1 MLLFLIAITVGIV
14 IVETIVID
22 AIIISY
28 ILCVIK
34 NEGEIGEKGI
44 SIASITISLKLIILL
59 LFKN

>member
-1 MLLFLIAITVGIV
+1 MIKTIA
-14 IVETIVID
+14 ID
-22 AIIISY
+22 AIIINF

-44 SIASITISLKLIILL
+44 SIASITISLILIILL